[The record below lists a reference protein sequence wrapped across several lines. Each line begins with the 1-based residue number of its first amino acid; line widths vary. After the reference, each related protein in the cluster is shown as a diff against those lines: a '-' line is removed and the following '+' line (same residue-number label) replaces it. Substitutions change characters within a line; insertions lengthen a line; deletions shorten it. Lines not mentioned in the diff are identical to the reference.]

1 MKEPAYNLFVYLD
14 MPTIR
19 ELGVAVHDLDGTE
32 QEKLSALQ
40 KLVATD
46 CITATRY
53 KTKHPVTWQHYEG
66 LVRLGLE
73 LGVFE
78 GIFKALHAPK
88 HPLVVI
94 TPVMDEKPHI
104 KAIARIGPLRRDD
117 LKGTQLEEPGTMI
130 DYLDVYVTK
139 EGFDIPRLLNDDYFL
154 AIKLLFNN
162 RHFVS
167 CAKLLMS
174 FIDTIAFI
182 DAGDIKDSFILWL
195 DTYADLASLGITSKE
210 LWEFRNGLVHM
221 TNLHSRAV
229 ASGKT
234 APLILSVGNSTE
246 PLPAYR
252 NGAKRFNLKGL
263 IDTTANAVSRWI
275 ETYNH
280 SPEKLADFVN
290 RYDQTVS
297 DTRVAYI
304 RLGDAPEAAV

>member
-1 MKEPAYNLFVYLD
+1 
-14 MPTIR
+14 
-19 ELGVAVHDLDGTE
+19 
-32 QEKLSALQ
+32 
-40 KLVATD
+40 
-46 CITATRY
+46 
-53 KTKHPVTWQHYEG
+53 
-66 LVRLGLE
+66 
-73 LGVFE
+73 
-78 GIFKALHAPK
+78 
-88 HPLVVI
+88 
-94 TPVMDEKPHI
+94 
-104 KAIARIGPLRRDD
+104 
-117 LKGTQLEEPGTMI
+117 
-130 DYLDVYVTK
+130 
-139 EGFDIPRLLNDDYFL
+139 
-154 AIKLLFNN
+154 
-162 RHFVS
+162 
-167 CAKLLMS
+167 MS